1 MNILQYS
8 NDFTGVLLIYS
19 IFSNYF
25 GFWINQIIWDNR
37 NSYHEYSCQYRTKKK
52 SPKQQPAKEDDVI
65 WCPLRILPCLGDPAI
80 HPVILTEECVHRQDR
95 GLRWFVV
102 NRRSRHFSILKA
114 HNIGKHLFVSIYS
127 CDSFKWC
134 QAPLDQS
141 AFLNLNLIGVL
152 GWGQALMESFFLS
165 AVSLSIAVRA

>member
-1 MNILQYS
+1 MDSGSIKLFKIIEIHIMNIVVNTEQKKNPPNSSRQKRMMSY
-8 NDFTGVLLIYS
+8 DVLCV
-19 IFSNYF
+19 FF
-25 GFWINQIIWDNR
+25 
-37 NSYHEYSCQYRTKKK
+37 
-52 SPKQQPAKEDDVI
+52 
-65 WCPLRILPCLGDPAI
+65 

-127 CDSFKWC
+127 CDPFKWC